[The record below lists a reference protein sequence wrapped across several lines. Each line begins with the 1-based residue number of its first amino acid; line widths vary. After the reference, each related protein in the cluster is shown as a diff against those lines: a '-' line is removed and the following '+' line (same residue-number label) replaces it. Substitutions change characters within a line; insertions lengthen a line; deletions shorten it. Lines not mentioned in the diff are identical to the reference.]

1 MRAFCQRCEKDVE
14 VDAAAPR
21 CPTCLRQSTLV
32 VGAASRGL
40 RDARSAPVPPRA
52 APMPK
57 VTSVGLTFVAFG
69 FLLVSMVPLELT
81 SWMTLTDLCFV
92 GATVG
97 GLFLLR
103 RAGYFSEKPKATAS
117 KGALVVGGV
126 VFGLLAAVG
135 FWGSFSLLLD
145 PLAPQPAHRFG
156 PSHGWGLGTMGLG
169 MAVMIAQLSRA
180 LLGKLFERTPE
191 LRSQGTLVPIEGAG
205 PNLTEARAYRDGAQ
219 RKVVTLEDAAAA
231 LAGLPG
237 VHVRID
243 GLRLIVSGKR
253 GRSPMT
259 LTAAARPELELG
271 KVRVETSDELLA
283 LAVSHAL
290 LPLLGP
296 HGLELEG
303 DLIAVDGSLTR
314 AELDVA
320 HLQRMGKRIERNQ
333 AKLDELFEEL
343 KRKTGP

>member
-32 VGAASRGL
+32 TGAASQGL
-40 RDARSAPVPPRA
+40 RDARSAPA
-52 APMPK
+52 APRPK
-57 VTSVGLTFVAFG
+57 PASVALTFVAFG

-81 SWMTLTDLCFV
+81 SWMTLTDVCFV
-92 GATVG
+92 VATVG
-97 GLFLLR
+97 GLLLLR

-117 KGALVVGGV
+117 KAALVIGGV
-126 VFGLLAAVG
+126 VFGLLAVAG
-135 FWGSFSLLLD
+135 FWGALSLLLD
-145 PLAPQPAHRFG
+145 PLALQPAHRFG
-156 PSHGWGLGTMGLG
+156 PSHGWGLGTMALG
-169 MAVMIAQLSRA
+169 ISVTIGQISRA
-180 LLGKLFERTPE
+180 LLGKLFERAPE
-191 LRSQGTLVPIEGAG
+191 LRSQGALVPLEGAA
-205 PNLTEARAYRDGAQ
+205 PNLTEARAYRDGAK
-219 RKVVTLEDAAAA
+219 RKVVTLSDAAAA

-237 VHVRID
+237 LHVRID
-243 GLRLIVSGKR
+243 GLRLVVSGKR

-259 LTAAARPELELG
+259 LTAAEGPELELG

-314 AELDVA
+314 EELDVA
-320 HLQRMGKRIERNQ
+320 HLQRMGRRLERNQ
-333 AKLDELFEEL
+333 AKIEELFEEL